1 MKIKDIIIE
10 ASPAKIAKR
19 LQQSTVGL
27 NLFRDGEFADR
38 IYELNRVMMAAAMA
52 DGVNPLKID
61 HESWAGR
68 HDVAAPYTAEEQKIL
83 QQAFKAVGSWHK
95 DLNNGDLK
103 SQELDSTNKISP
115 IAKPKKNQ
123 FGI

>member
-1 MKIKDIIIE
+1 MKIKEVIVE
-10 ASPAKIAKR
+10 GSPAQIAKR

-27 NLFRDGEFADR
+27 NLFRDTEFADR

-52 DGVNPLKID
+52 DGENPLEID

-68 HDVAAPYTAEEQKIL
+68 HDIAAPYTKEEQAMLK
-83 QQAFKAVGSWHK
+83 QAFAAVGSWHK
-95 DLNNGDLK
+95 DLNNGDLR
-103 SQELDSTNKISP
+103 SQELESTNKTSP
-115 IAKPKKNQ
+115 VAKPKKNK

>member
-1 MKIKDIIIE
+1 MKIKEVILE
-10 ASPAKIAKR
+10 NSPAKISKR

-27 NLFRDGEFADR
+27 NLFRDTEFADR

-52 DGVNPLKID
+52 DGTNPLQID

-68 HDVAAPYTAEEQKIL
+68 HDVAAPYTKEEQQIL
-83 QQAFKAVGSWHK
+83 KQAFAAVGSWHR
-95 DLNNGDLK
+95 DLNKGDLR
-103 SQELDSTNKISP
+103 SQELDSTNKKSP
-115 IAKPKKNQ
+115 IAKYKKNK

>member
-1 MKIKDIIIE
+1 MKIKDIIVE
-10 ASPAKIAKR
+10 GSPAKIPKR

-27 NLFRDGEFADR
+27 NLFRDAEFADR

-52 DGVNPLKID
+52 DGKNPLQID

-68 HDVAAPYTAEEQKIL
+68 HDIAAPYTKEEQQIL
-83 QQAFKAVGSWHK
+83 QQAYKAVGSWHK

-103 SQELDSTNKISP
+103 SQELESTNKTSP
-115 IAKPKKNQ
+115 IAKPKRNK
-123 FGI
+123 FGV

>member
-1 MKIKDIIIE
+1 MKIKEVIIE
-10 ASPAKIAKR
+10 GSPAKIAKR

-27 NLFRDGEFADR
+27 NLFRDAEFADR
-38 IYELNRVMMAAAMA
+38 VYELNRVMMAAAMA
-52 DGVNPLKID
+52 DGKNPITID

-68 HDVAAPYTAEEQKIL
+68 HDIAAPYTAEEQQIL
-83 QQAFKAVGSWHK
+83 KHAFSAVGSWHK

-103 SQELDSTNKISP
+103 SQELESINKISP
-115 IAKPKKNQ
+115 VAKPKKNK

>member
-1 MKIKDIIIE
+1 MKIKEVIVE
-10 ASPAKIAKR
+10 GSPAKIAKR

-27 NLFRDGEFADR
+27 NLFRDSEFADR

-52 DGVNPLKID
+52 DGKNPLQLD

-68 HDVAAPYTAEEQKIL
+68 HDVAAPYTKEEQQIL

-95 DLNNGDLK
+95 DLNNGDLR
-103 SQELDSTNKISP
+103 SQELESTNKLSP
-115 IAKPKKNQ
+115 IAKPKKNK
-123 FGI
+123 FGV

>member
-1 MKIKDIIIE
+1 MKIKEVIVE
-10 ASPAKIAKR
+10 GSPAQIAKR

-27 NLFRDGEFADR
+27 NLFRDTEFADR

-52 DGVNPLKID
+52 DGEKPLEID

-68 HDVAAPYTAEEQKIL
+68 HDIAAPYTKEEQAMLK
-83 QQAFKAVGSWHK
+83 QAFAAVGSWHK
-95 DLNNGDLK
+95 DLNNGDLR
-103 SQELDSTNKISP
+103 SQELESTNKTSP
-115 IAKPKKNQ
+115 VAKPKKNK